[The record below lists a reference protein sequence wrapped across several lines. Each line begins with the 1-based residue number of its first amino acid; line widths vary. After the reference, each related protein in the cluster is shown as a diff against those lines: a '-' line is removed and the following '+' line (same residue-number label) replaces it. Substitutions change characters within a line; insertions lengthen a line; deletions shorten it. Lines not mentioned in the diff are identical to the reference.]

1 MGPLI
6 CLRKS
11 RRSNF
16 AESNSQE
23 PTVEFPHII
32 IGRREESAV
41 ESPSTTMS
49 TTFDKYEEQFVAL
62 VAKAGCSLAE
72 VSSHLSSPGKKKA
85 PGTTRDSTSEEDGTA
100 EDGTG
105 TLMADMEHVQVASML
120 LGQASDRLDQM
131 EVEWRIVSK
140 ALSRSSRSTRQK
152 GRAVLAELRHRLD
165 GCSDMCNA
173 LRTECRTVRARLQD
187 ADRVNETTE
196 EVQFEEKSGVDAA
209 ADAKANGKSNGT
221 ANDNGNADNATSSNT
236 KKPKKVKQWTC
247 DVCKVAKF
255 ADYDEACRHE
265 ETCDGKAKPPPPDE
279 DELSFKQS
287 SKSSRSNRNTPKGRS
302 SAANAY
308 RSSLFEKAER
318 ANATLA
324 SQNATLENAR
334 RVMADTEATAGTITE
349 ELARNRET
357 IESAQGRVGDLH
369 GMANSARRSIQTM
382 QRRKKYL
389 F

>member
-1 MGPLI
+1 
-6 CLRKS
+6 
-11 RRSNF
+11 
-16 AESNSQE
+16 
-23 PTVEFPHII
+23 
-32 IGRREESAV
+32 
-41 ESPSTTMS
+41 MS

-62 VAKAGCSLAE
+62 VAKAGCSLAQ
-72 VSSHLSSPGKKKA
+72 VSSHLAAPAKKA
-85 PGTTRDSTSEEDGTA
+85 STTSSSSEDGSPTPPPDSDA
-100 EDGTG
+100 EAA

-140 ALSRSSRSTRQK
+140 ALTRSSRSTRQK
-152 GRAVLAELRHRLD
+152 GQVVLADLRHRLD

-187 ADRVNETTE
+187 VDRVNETTE
-196 EVQFEEKSGVDAA
+196 EVQFEENSGGDDEGTSDANTNA
-209 ADAKANGKSNGT
+209 KSNGT
-221 ANDNGNADNATSSNT
+221 ANDNA
-236 KKPKKVKQWTC
+236 KKSKKVKQWTC

-255 ADYDEACRHE
+255 TDYDEACRHE

-279 DELSFKQS
+279 DELSYKQS
-287 SKSSRSNRNTPKGRS
+287 SKGNRSNRNTPKGRS

-357 IESAQGRVGDLH
+357 IESAQGRVGELH
-369 GMANSARRSIQTM
+369 GMTNSARRTIQTM

>member
-1 MGPLI
+1 
-6 CLRKS
+6 
-11 RRSNF
+11 
-16 AESNSQE
+16 
-23 PTVEFPHII
+23 
-32 IGRREESAV
+32 
-41 ESPSTTMS
+41 MS
-49 TTFDKYEEQFVAL
+49 TTFDKFEEQFVAL
-62 VAKAGCSLAE
+62 AAKAGCSLAQ
-72 VSSHLSSPGKKKA
+72 VSSHPAPAKKA
-85 PGTTRDSTSEEDGTA
+85 VSTTSSSSEDGSPTPTA
-100 EDGTG
+100 DADA

-152 GRAVLAELRHRLD
+152 GQAVLADLRHRLD

-173 LRTECRTVRARLQD
+173 LRAECRTVRARLQD
-187 ADRVNETTE
+187 VDRVNETTE
-196 EVQFEEKSGVDAA
+196 EVQFEENGGGSGGDEGT
-209 ADAKANGKSNGT
+209 ADANDNNAKSNGT
-221 ANDNGNADNATSSNT
+221 ANDNA
-236 KKPKKVKQWTC
+236 KKSKKVKQWTC

-265 ETCDGKAKPPPPDE
+265 ESCDGKAKPPPPDE
-279 DELSFKQS
+279 DALSYKQS

-349 ELARNRET
+349 ELSRNRET
-357 IESAQGRVGDLH
+357 IESAQGRVGEIH
-369 GMANSARRSIQTM
+369 GMTNSARRTIQTM

>member
-1 MGPLI
+1 
-6 CLRKS
+6 
-11 RRSNF
+11 
-16 AESNSQE
+16 
-23 PTVEFPHII
+23 
-32 IGRREESAV
+32 
-41 ESPSTTMS
+41 MS

-62 VAKAGCSLAE
+62 VAKAGCSLAQ
-72 VSSHLSSPGKKKA
+72 VSSHLAAPAKKASTTSSSPTPADSEGE
-85 PGTTRDSTSEEDGTA
+85 GTTANAADT
-100 EDGTG
+100 

-152 GRAVLAELRHRLD
+152 GQAVLADLRHRLD

-173 LRTECRTVRARLQD
+173 LRAECRTVRARLQD
-187 ADRVNETTE
+187 VERVNEETE
-196 EVQFEEKSGVDAA
+196 EVQFEENSGDGSGA
-209 ADAKANGKSNGT
+209 ADTN
-221 ANDNGNADNATSSNT
+221 ANDNTNNDADAPTSSNS
-236 KKPKKVKQWTC
+236 KKSKKVKQWTC

-265 ETCDGKAKPPPPDE
+265 ETCDGKATAPPPDE
-279 DELSFKQS
+279 DELSYKQS
-287 SKSSRSNRNTPKGRS
+287 SKGNRGNRNTPKGRS

-357 IESAQGRVGDLH
+357 IESAQGRVGELH
-369 GMANSARRSIQTM
+369 GMTNSARRTIQTM

>member
-1 MGPLI
+1 MLT
-6 CLRKS
+6 
-11 RRSNF
+11 SN
-16 AESNSQE
+16 
-23 PTVEFPHII
+23 
-32 IGRREESAV
+32 
-41 ESPSTTMS
+41 TMS

-62 VAKAGCSLAE
+62 VAKAGCSLAQ
-72 VSSHLSSPGKKKA
+72 VSSHLAPVKK
-85 PGTTRDSTSEEDGTA
+85 TSTSSDSSAQDDSPTPSA
-100 EDGTG
+100 DSNADAA

-131 EVEWRIVSK
+131 EVEWRIVGK
-140 ALSRSSRSTRQK
+140 ALSRSSRATRQK
-152 GRAVLAELRHRLD
+152 GQAVLADLRHRLD

-187 ADRVNETTE
+187 VDRVNEATE
-196 EVQFEEKSGVDAA
+196 EVHFEENGSGGAGDN
-209 ADAKANGKSNGT
+209 ANAKSNGT
-221 ANDNGNADNATSSNT
+221 ANDNDNADADAHTSGNP
-236 KKPKKVKQWTC
+236 KKSKKVKQWTC

-255 ADYDEACRHE
+255 VDYDEACRHE
-265 ETCDGKAKPPPPDE
+265 ESCDGKAKPPPPDE
-279 DELSFKQS
+279 DELSYKQS
-287 SKSSRSNRNTPKGRS
+287 SKGNRGNRNTPKGRS

-308 RSSLFEKAER
+308 RSSLFDKAEL

-357 IESAQGRVGDLH
+357 IESAQGRVGELH
-369 GMANSARRSIQTM
+369 GMTNSARRTVQNM

>member
-1 MGPLI
+1 
-6 CLRKS
+6 
-11 RRSNF
+11 
-16 AESNSQE
+16 
-23 PTVEFPHII
+23 
-32 IGRREESAV
+32 
-41 ESPSTTMS
+41 MS

-62 VAKAGCSLAE
+62 VAKAGCSLAQ
-72 VSSHLSSPGKKKA
+72 VSSHRSSPGKKKA
-85 PGTTRDSTSEEDGTA
+85 GTTTDSTSEEDGTA
-100 EDGTG
+100 AEDVTG

-173 LRTECRTVRARLQD
+173 LRAECRTVRARLQD

-196 EVQFEEKSGVDAA
+196 EVQFEEKSGGSGDGD
-209 ADAKANGKSNGT
+209 DAKANGKSNGRNT
-221 ANDNGNADNATSSNT
+221 ANDNGNADNAASSNT
-236 KKPKKVKQWTC
+236 KKSKKVKQWTC

-265 ETCDGKAKPPPPDE
+265 EACDGKAKPPPPDE
-279 DELSFKQS
+279 DELSFKQA

-357 IESAQGRVGDLH
+357 IESAQGRVGELH

>member
-1 MGPLI
+1 
-6 CLRKS
+6 
-11 RRSNF
+11 
-16 AESNSQE
+16 
-23 PTVEFPHII
+23 
-32 IGRREESAV
+32 
-41 ESPSTTMS
+41 
-49 TTFDKYEEQFVAL
+49 
-62 VAKAGCSLAE
+62 
-72 VSSHLSSPGKKKA
+72 
-85 PGTTRDSTSEEDGTA
+85 
-100 EDGTG
+100 
-105 TLMADMEHVQVASML
+105 MADMEHVQVASML

-152 GRAVLAELRHRLD
+152 GQAVLADLRHRLD

-173 LRTECRTVRARLQD
+173 LRAECRTVRARLQD
-187 ADRVNETTE
+187 VERVNEETE
-196 EVQFEEKSGVDAA
+196 EVQFEENSGDGSGA
-209 ADAKANGKSNGT
+209 ADTN
-221 ANDNGNADNATSSNT
+221 ANDNADADAPTSSNS
-236 KKPKKVKQWTC
+236 KKSKKVKQWTC

-279 DELSFKQS
+279 DELSYKQS
-287 SKSSRSNRNTPKGRS
+287 SKGNRGNRNTPKGRS

-357 IESAQGRVGDLH
+357 IESAQGRVGELH
-369 GMANSARRSIQTM
+369 GMTNSARRTIQTM